1 MRKTLPVSHQI
12 SLRGICAATTA
23 LVVGSTCVL
32 AQPVVSASGPLR
44 DEQVLVIYDSRT
56 LVSGVAVSLRVAEH
70 YAGSTKVPG
79 GVGGKPGKYPNLR
92 VLDMASTG
100 AAATVPG
107 NISAVDF
114 GTKLRTPLRNYLTS
128 SGLTRQIRCLVLC
141 KGLPHRLQDTDAPNT
156 GDFVG
161 ENATDFPAEFNARD
175 ATCASVDSELTLL
188 WQDLTTGELGGAAD
202 SRSDGCIVN
211 PVWKS
216 QSTINNFTTANILTA
231 KIFVASGTAPVWTL
245 SGSGATRLTA
255 GDIYLVSRLDGHT
268 VAVVEAMIDRSQN
281 FVVNVDT
288 AAVLLDEGTGQNI
301 INPAN
306 NGELDNS
313 SSSMSP
319 LYDSDDY
326 EQVAALMGTTD
337 RRFLPAN
344 ILQNNVPD
352 RPGFYVGTRL
362 TWTAGQGILIS
373 NPVALLA
380 TYGANHQGNFPTT
393 TGGVSANMI
402 YADSFNYAPG
412 AVFNTIE
419 SWNGRDVGGLGLL
432 GFQQLEQAA
441 DFLAAGGTFA
451 VCHAWEPLADS
462 VPDNRYLAINF
473 LLGNLT
479 WAEAAWSS
487 IPGLSWSQFVVG
499 DPLARYG
506 RSGEDVNADGVFSIE
521 DLDAWENAPTDIN
534 RSGSADATLPTR
546 SCENVVEH
554 APPPLRPARAR

>member
-1 MRKTLPVSHQI
+1 MINPALLRPMFAAVASLGVSQM
-12 SLRGICAATTA
+12 CA
-23 LVVGSTCVL
+23 L
-32 AQPVVSASGPLR
+32 AQPAVSSSGPLR

-56 LVSGVAVSLRVAEH
+56 LVSGVPVSLRVAEH
-70 YAGSTKVPG
+70 YAGSAKVPG
-79 GVGGKPGKYPNLR
+79 GVGGKPGKYPDLH
-92 VLDMASTG
+92 VLDLASTG
-100 AAATVPG
+100 AVATVPG

-128 SGLTRQIRCLVLC
+128 SGLTRQIRCFVLC

-202 SRSDGCIVN
+202 SKSDGCILN
-211 PVWKS
+211 PVWRS
-216 QSTINNFTTANILTA
+216 QTSINNFTTANILTA
-231 KIFVASGTAPVWTL
+231 KTFVASGTAPVWTL
-245 SGSGATRLTA
+245 SGTGATRLTA

-268 VAVVEAMIDRSQN
+268 VAGVEAMIDRSQN
-281 FVVNVDT
+281 FVVDVDT
-288 AAVLLDEGTGQNI
+288 ATVLLDEGTGVNA
-301 INPAN
+301 INAAN
-306 NGELDNS
+306 NGEFDNNS
-313 SSSMSP
+313 SAMSP

-326 EQVAALMGTTD
+326 EQVVATMATTD

-373 NPVALLA
+373 APVALLA

-393 TGGVSANMI
+393 TGGASANTI
-402 YADSFNYAPG
+402 YADSFHYAPG
-412 AVFNTIE
+412 AIFNTIE
-419 SWNGRDVGGLGLL
+419 SWNGRDFGGLGLL
-432 GFQQLEQAA
+432 SFQQQEQAA

-462 VPDNRYLAINF
+462 IPDNRYLAINF
-473 LLGNLT
+473 MLGNLT

-487 IPGLSWSQFVVG
+487 IPALSWSQFVVG

-506 RSGEDVNADGVFSIE
+506 RSSEDVNSDGTFTIE
-521 DLDAWENAPTDIN
+521 DLAAWEISPTDLN
-534 RSGSADATLPTR
+534 RSGAADAADRAILVR
-546 SCENVVEH
+546 L
-554 APPPLRPARAR
+554 LRQTERFDLVSER